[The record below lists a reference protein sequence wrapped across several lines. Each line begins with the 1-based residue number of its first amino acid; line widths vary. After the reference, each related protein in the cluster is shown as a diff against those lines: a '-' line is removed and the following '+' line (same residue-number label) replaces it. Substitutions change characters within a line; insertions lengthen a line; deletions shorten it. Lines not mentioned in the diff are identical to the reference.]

1 MRLILLVGW
10 QVTNMRDTWSFSLRD
25 GRWRY
30 LGGPKQPCDAKH
42 GPEPCAGTSTVLSG
56 ESTHQLIHSSR
67 PFARSPAKRS
77 LFLLA
82 KTRPLFSSLLLDWAP
97 Q

>member
-56 ESTHQLIHSSR
+56 ESTL
-67 PFARSPAKRS
+67 PD
-77 LFLLA
+77 LC
-82 KTRPLFSSLLLDWAP
+82 
-97 Q
+97 